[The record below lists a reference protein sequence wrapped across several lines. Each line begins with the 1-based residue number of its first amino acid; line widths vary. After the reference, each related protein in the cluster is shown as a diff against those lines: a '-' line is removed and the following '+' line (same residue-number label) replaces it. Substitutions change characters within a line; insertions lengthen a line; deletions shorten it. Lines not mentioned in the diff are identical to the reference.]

1 MFAKRLRNEASC
13 LIKMKAKKGSKM
25 EPSETTLK
33 MKAQMREFW
42 ANAVGQMSLITGLAE
57 QTRKL

>member
-1 MFAKRLRNEASC
+1 M
-13 LIKMKAKKGSKM
+13 IKMKAKKGSKM